1 MSEEIWFFAHLIV
14 PLTDVEG
21 RMRLNNKNKTNF
33 ILYCVRLSLP
43 LTDVVIACAFVT
55 KWRKNVL
62 TFDNKNKKVVFYFVL
77 CSLNR
82 TFVPKIGEP
91 W

>member
-1 MSEEIWFFAHLIV
+1 MSEEIWFFSHLIV
-14 PLTDVEG
+14 
-21 RMRLNNKNKTNF
+21 
-33 ILYCVRLSLP
+33 P

-91 W
+91 

>member
-1 MSEEIWFFAHLIV
+1 MSEEIWFFSHLIV

-33 ILYCVRLSLP
+33 ILYYAHLIVPLIWLS
-43 LTDVVIACAFVT
+43 
-55 KWRKNVL
+55 KVL
-62 TFDNKNKKVVFYFVL
+62 TFGKPQINLVFL
-77 CSLNR
+77 SLNR

-91 W
+91 

>member
-14 PLTDVEG
+14 
-21 RMRLNNKNKTNF
+21 
-33 ILYCVRLSLP
+33 S

-62 TFDNKNKKVVFYFVL
+62 TFDNKNKKVFFILYCVHLIVPLTVVL
-77 CSLNR
+77 DTHAR
-82 TFVPKIGEP
+82 KISNKFGFLLA
-91 W
+91 

>member
-1 MSEEIWFFAHLIV
+1 MYYAHLIVPFAPRKVLAFDNKNEKKCFFFLYYAHLIV

-43 LTDVVIACAFVT
+43 LTDVEGTHV
-55 KWRKNVL
+55 RQ
-62 TFDNKNKKVVFYFVL
+62 
-77 CSLNR
+77 
-82 TFVPKIGEP
+82 
-91 W
+91 

>member
-43 LTDVVIACAFVT
+43 LTDVEGTHV
-55 KWRKNVL
+55 RQ
-62 TFDNKNKKVVFYFVL
+62 
-77 CSLNR
+77 
-82 TFVPKIGEP
+82 
-91 W
+91 